1 MADIFTR
8 NAWFDRLFATDGL
21 YWMGQNTNHLPAHPA
36 VIEALNTSIAAA
48 EFNAYAPPLGFE
60 SLRQAIVA
68 DIGVAGVEAMVTDG
82 GVNALSTLCRA
93 RCRPGT
99 TFVTTDPSWKW
110 PCQFAEQM
118 GAQVIQIPIWN
129 AECQYRLTPEALA
142 ANVDDNTALIYLVD
156 PNNPLGISYS
166 RDELAAFIKI
176 AKRHDALLVHDCTY
190 RDFAPEHV
198 AALGLDSQHVVMSV
212 SFSKWLGLAGLRIGA
227 LIAAPELLAELAPWN
242 AGVLGASV
250 PAQRAAEAGLA
261 VKEQWMHALREQDN
275 RNKALI
281 ADAVNAI
288 PGLFIPVYP
297 SGGNFLVI
305 DVSAADVCPEALVAC
320 YLEQGIQIRHG
331 GYHTA
336 TFGDRFIKV
345 STTVPQAWAEKFA
358 QLLPQ
363 MVAQARDRRTSP
375 QPF

>member
-166 RDELAAFIKI
+166 RDELAAFIEI

-227 LIAAPELLAELAPWN
+227 LIAAPALLAELAPWN

-261 VKEQWMHALREQDN
+261 VKEHWMYALREQDSC
-275 RNKALI
+275 NKALI

-305 DVSAADVCPEALVAC
+305 DVSAADVRPEALVAC

-363 MVAQARDRRTSP
+363 MVAQARDRHTSP